1 MTFKCELSKRA
12 AQPTMSVRTRSAVQ
26 DLPEILGEIFGKI
39 AQYLGVQGAQPIG
52 PPYVGYYNMDMQDL
66 DLEIGFPVSQAIQ
79 GEGDIQSSAIPEGQ
93 YATCL
98 YTGPYS
104 DIEPAYIALTQW
116 VEEQGHQTAGAAY
129 ELYLNDPAQTAPGK
143 LQTQILFLLESV

>member
-1 MTFKCELSKRA
+1 MTYLCELSKRST
-12 AQPTMSVRTRSAVQ
+12 QPTMSVRTRSAVQ
-26 DLPEILGEIFGKI
+26 DLPELLGKVYGKI
-39 AQYLGVQGAQPIG
+39 AQYLGALGAQPIG
-52 PPYVGYYNMDMQDL
+52 PPYVGYFNMDMQDL

-79 GEGDIQSSAIPEGQ
+79 GEGDIQSSEIPEGQ

-116 VEEQGHQTAGAAY
+116 IENQGYQTTGVAY
-129 ELYLNDPAQTAPGK
+129 ELYLNDPAQTSLEE

>member
-1 MTFKCELSKRA
+1 
-12 AQPTMSVRTRSAVQ
+12 VQ
-26 DLPEILGEIFGKI
+26 DLPELLGKVYGKI
-39 AQYLGVQGAQPIG
+39 GQCLGAHGAQPIG
-52 PPYVGYYNMDMQDL
+52 PPYVGYFNMDMQDL

-79 GEGDIQSSAIPEGQ
+79 SEGDIQSSEIPEGQ

-116 VEEQGHQTAGAAY
+116 IENQGYQTTGVTY
-129 ELYLNDPAQTAPGK
+129 ELYLNDPAQTSLEE